1 MQVIYQRC
9 CGLDVHKKTVVTTV
23 LITSPDGTVEK
34 KTRTFSTMTN
44 GLLALCDW
52 VDSYGV
58 SQVAMESTGIYWR
71 PVYQLLEEGH
81 TILLVNA
88 QHMKAVPGHKTDVKD
103 SEWLADLL
111 RHGLL
116 KASFIP
122 PQPIRQ
128 LRELTRYR
136 KSLIQERAQ
145 EVDRL
150 QKVLETAN
158 IKLAAVA
165 TDVMG
170 KSGRDMLDAIIAGT
184 TDSEVLAELARGK
197 LRSKLAQ
204 LQEALDGRVEQHH
217 RLLLRLLLSHI
228 DFLEQT
234 LAQLQLEIDEHLRPF
249 EDAMQ
254 LLMSIP
260 GIQALAAAAILAE
273 IGIDMSRFPSAKHL
287 ASWAGLCPG
296 NRQSGG
302 KRLGGATTK
311 GNPYLRAI
319 LAEVVWAI
327 SHTKN
332 NYLSAQYHRLAR
344 RLGKKKAVVA
354 VSHSV
359 LVIIYHVLQSK
370 TPYTDLGADY
380 FDKLDAAR
388 IERQHVR
395 RLEQLGY
402 QVTLTPKEA
411 A

>member
-1 MQVIYQRC
+1 M
-9 CGLDVHKKTVVTTV
+9 
-23 LITSPDGTVEK
+23 
-34 KTRTFSTMTN
+34 N
-44 GLLALCDW
+44 
-52 VDSYGV
+52 
-58 SQVAMESTGIYWR
+58 
-71 PVYQLLEEGH
+71 
-81 TILLVNA
+81 
-88 QHMKAVPGHKTDVKD
+88 
-103 SEWLADLL
+103 
-111 RHGLL
+111 
-116 KASFIP
+116 
-122 PQPIRQ
+122 
-128 LRELTRYR
+128 
-136 KSLIQERAQ
+136 
-145 EVDRL
+145 RL

-184 TDSEVLAELARGK
+184 TDAETLAELARGK

-234 LAQLQLEIDEHLRPF
+234 LARLQLEIDEHLRPF
-249 EDAMQ
+249 EEAMQ
-254 LLMSIP
+254 LLMSNP

-327 SHTKN
+327 CHTKN
-332 NYLSAQYHRLAR
+332 NYLSAQYH

-402 QVTLTPKEA
+402 HVTLTPKEVA
-411 A
+411 

>member
-1 MQVIYQRC
+1 
-9 CGLDVHKKTVVTTV
+9 
-23 LITSPDGTVEK
+23 
-34 KTRTFSTMTN
+34 
-44 GLLALCDW
+44 
-52 VDSYGV
+52 
-58 SQVAMESTGIYWR
+58 
-71 PVYQLLEEGH
+71 
-81 TILLVNA
+81 VN
-88 QHMKAVPGHKTDVKD
+88 
-103 SEWLADLL
+103 
-111 RHGLL
+111 
-116 KASFIP
+116 
-122 PQPIRQ
+122 
-128 LRELTRYR
+128 
-136 KSLIQERAQ
+136 
-145 EVDRL
+145 RL

-158 IKLAAVA
+158 SKLAAVA

-184 TDSEVLAELARGK
+184 TDAEVLAQLARGK

-204 LQEALDGRVEQHH
+204 LQQALDGRVEQHH

-234 LAQLQLEIDEHLRPF
+234 LAQLQLEIDERLRPF
-249 EDAMQ
+249 EEAVQ

-260 GIQALAAAAILAE
+260 GIQALAAAAMLAE
-273 IGIDMSRFPSAKHL
+273 IGIDRSRFPCAKHL

-296 NRQSGG
+296 NRQSAG
-302 KRLGGATTK
+302 KRLGGATTT

-402 QVTLTPKEA
+402 HVTLTPKEA